1 MTGKVPPLAIA
12 PSRPTGR
19 GHVADGSLVAT
30 SSAREVARAWENFAA
45 GDDVEA
51 GVRPEILASWYR
63 CRDRYEV
70 DRTLNVAPG
79 ARGDDTQLI
88 DNGVIFTALGGLGA
102 LAGREVERDGAV
114 VTVTDGDG
122 RVLGSWGDPSA
133 QRRAELHNLAPWSS
147 WSEECTGTNGMG
159 TSLEM
164 SGPVTVTG
172 PEHWCEAFHQWACA
186 GISIRDVVTGSPVAS
201 INISRW
207 NASLSEFVSPW
218 LTKAVACVE
227 QEIYRR
233 AIYEADKVISEFNK
247 KNSQVHGPFMA
258 MDRGGNVIAANAAAV
273 TLLGLADEAP
283 IVAGAIEPAERWI
296 SDISGLPDVVRWA
309 KDRAQGNAQWSGY
322 ASLPVCPGEDATSLT
337 LRPVVVSNHVVGMLC
352 SFGVQEG
359 EPYES
364 NPDELAGALPRR
376 VIGMRNDRLV
386 LLAPSEIRYAEAD
399 RNIVWLIT
407 ERGRIQAANR
417 GLDNVERLLTPF
429 GFRRVHRRFLVNLRR
444 VAELERGIKG
454 ELFLIMDSRS
464 HEFVPVSRRH
474 APELRRMLGV

>member
-1 MTGKVPPLAIA
+1 MTGSVPPLMIA
-12 PSRPTGR
+12 PSRPRGR
-19 GHVADGSLVAT
+19 DHLVDGSLVAT
-30 SSAREVARAWENFAA
+30 SSAREVSRAWERFAA
-45 GDDVEA
+45 GDDIET

-70 DRTLNVAPG
+70 DRRLTVAPG
-79 ARGDDTQLI
+79 AGGDDIQRI

-102 LAGREVERDGAV
+102 LAGQEVERDGAV
-114 VTVTDGDG
+114 VTVTDGYG
-122 RVLGSWGDPSA
+122 RVLGAWGDPSA

-159 TSLEM
+159 TSLEV

-172 PEHWCEAFHQWACA
+172 PEHWCEPFHQWACA
-186 GISIRDVVTGSPVAS
+186 GISIRDVVTGAPVAS

-207 NASLSEFVSPW
+207 NASLSELVPLW

-233 AIYEADKVISEFNK
+233 AVYEADKVISEFNRK
-247 KNSQVHGPFMA
+247 CVQSGGPFMA
-258 MDRGGNVIAANAAAV
+258 MDRGGHVIAANDAAV
-273 TLLGLADEAP
+273 SLLGLPDQSP
-283 IVAGAIEPAERWI
+283 IAAGAVEPAQRWI
-296 SDISGLPDVVRWA
+296 PDISGLLDVVRWA
-309 KDRAQGNAQWSGY
+309 KERAQGATQWSGY
-322 ASLPVCPGEDATSLT
+322 ACLPVSPGEEVTPFT
-337 LRPVVVSNHVVGMLC
+337 IRPVVDSNHVVGMLC
-352 SFGVQEG
+352 MFGVQEG
-359 EPYES
+359 ESYES
-364 NPDELAGALPRR
+364 NSEAEVGPLPQR

-407 ERGRIQAANR
+407 ERGRIQAATR
-417 GLDNVERLLTPF
+417 GLDNIERLLTPY
-429 GFRRVHRRFLVNLRR
+429 GFRRVHRRFVVNLRR

-454 ELFLIMDSRS
+454 ELFLIMDARA

-474 APELRRMLGV
+474 APELRRILGV

>member
-1 MTGKVPPLAIA
+1 MTGTVPPLAIA
-12 PSRPTGR
+12 PSRPSEDCR
-19 GHVADGSLVAT
+19 MADGPLVAT
-30 SSAREVARAWENFAA
+30 SSAREVARAWERFAT
-45 GDDVEA
+45 GEDIET

-63 CRDRYEV
+63 CRDQYEV
-70 DRTLNVAPG
+70 DRKLDAAP
-79 ARGDDTQLI
+79 AAPADVHRTDT
-88 DNGVIFTALGGLGA
+88 GVIFTALGGLGA
-102 LAGREVERDGAV
+102 MAGKQVERDDAV

-122 RVLGSWGDPSA
+122 RVLGAWGDPTT

-159 TSLEM
+159 TSFEV

-172 PEHWCEAFHQWACA
+172 PEHWCEAFHQWSCA

-207 NASLSEFVSPW
+207 NAPLPTSIASW
-218 LTKAVACVE
+218 LTKSVACIE

-233 AIYEADKVISEFNK
+233 AVYEADKVFSEFRK
-247 KNSQVHGPFMA
+247 KCSRVTGPFIA
-258 MDRGGNVIAANAAAV
+258 MDRGGNVIAANEAAV
-273 TLLGLADEAP
+273 RLLGLTDEP
-283 IVAGAIEPAERWI
+283 SVVAAAIEPAQRWTL
-296 SDISGLPDVVRWA
+296 DISGLPDVLRWA
-309 KDRAQGNAQWSGY
+309 MDQAQGSEQWSGY
-322 ASLPVCPGEDATSLT
+322 ACLPVSPGGEATPLT
-337 LRPVVVSNHVVGMLC
+337 MRPIVDSNHVMGMLC
-352 SFGVQEG
+352 FLGVQEG
-359 EPYES
+359 EPYVGSPEAS
-364 NPDELAGALPRR
+364 VNPLPQR

-407 ERGRIQAANR
+407 ERGRIQAATR
-417 GLDNVERLLTPF
+417 GLDNVERLLTSY

-454 ELFLIMDSRS
+454 ELFLIMNARS
-464 HEFVPVSRRH
+464 HEVVPVSRRH